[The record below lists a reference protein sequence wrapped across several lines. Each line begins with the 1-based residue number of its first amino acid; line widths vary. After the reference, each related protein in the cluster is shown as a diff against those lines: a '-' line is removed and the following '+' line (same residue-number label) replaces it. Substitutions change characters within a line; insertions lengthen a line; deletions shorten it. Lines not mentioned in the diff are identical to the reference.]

1 MFNMQFS
8 IFLNQQDFSRGP
20 EKLSRYSDS
29 LRAGRSEDRIPV
41 GARLPHTPRPAVGP
55 TQRPIKLVPGLFS
68 EGLSGRNMA
77 LTINP
82 HQAPRL
88 KKEKS
93 YTSTSPLGLHGLF

>member
-1 MFNMQFS
+1 MFNMQSS
-8 IFLNQQDFSRGP
+8 IFLNQQDFARGP

-41 GARLPHTPRPAVGP
+41 GGETSPHAQTGRGTHP
-55 TQRPIKLVPGLFS
+55 TSYKIGTRSLFR
-68 EGLSGRNMA
+68 GLSGRNMA

-82 HQAPRL
+82 HLAQRL